1 MQPALGKYAP
11 QPTGAKMRK
20 QESPLEAVR
29 EYSKCCG
36 HHSACAKEG
45 MKIHQ
50 QSDESISWTT
60 V

>member
-1 MQPALGKYAP
+1 MQPALGKYAS
-11 QPTGAKMRK
+11 QPTGAEIRK

-29 EYSKCCG
+29 EYSKYCG
-36 HHSACAKEG
+36 HHSVCAKEG

-50 QSDESISWTT
+50 QLDKSINWTM